1 MNKYLILLTSF
12 LALSACGGGS
22 SESDSSVL
30 NTSASSSASQQTNST
45 SNSDN
50 SSQTDNSD
58 SSSDD
63 TNNEDNVSSNS
74 EVIMTNLTIDQSFD
88 LKTDFDLLIDAKIST
103 GNVRAYL
110 NICQSKVDSNKADYQ
125 NCILRKPIKN
135 GELSQQVTLSRQDI
149 ALVAEIWLYDNNP
162 EPLRYQWQYDALL
175 NKQIFEIRY

>member
-1 MNKYLILLTSF
+1 MKKYLILLTSL
-12 LALSACGGGS
+12 LALSACGGGG
-22 SESDSSVL
+22 SESDNSVS

-58 SSSDD
+58 SSSD
-63 TNNEDNVSSNS
+63 EDNASSNS

-110 NICQSKVDSNKADYQ
+110 NVCQSKVDSNKADYQ

-149 ALVAEIWLYDNNP
+149 ALVAEIWLYDSNP